1 MFGYNKKGSIADKIN
16 FGGKKSKEEE
26 EQEVERAPA
35 IEEDEEDEPKKDRFN
50 LIKSMLKKQGK

>member
-16 FGGKKSKEEE
+16 FGGKKSKEED

-35 IEEDEEDEPKKDRFN
+35 IDEEEEEPKKDRFN

>member
-16 FGGKKSKEEE
+16 FGGKKSKEEDE
-26 EQEVERAPA
+26 KEAERSPA
-35 IEEDEEDEPKKDRFN
+35 IDKDEDEPKKDRFN